1 MLDSITYS
9 DKVFSMS
16 IPMFLASIFLALAL
30 GIGTALVFQFRTK
43 HTASMATTLAIMPP
57 AIALVIMLVNGNIG
71 AGVAVAGSFA
81 LVRFRSAPGTG
92 REIAAV
98 FAAMAVGL
106 AAGMGYLAAAAL
118 FFVCYAALTLA
129 LAHLR
134 FGGADRKLWRLRITV
149 PENVDYT
156 GLFDDVF
163 AARGISAELVRVKS
177 VSMGTL
183 FELTYDA
190 VLPDGTFSRQLLDE
204 LRVRNGNLT
213 ILAAP
218 AGETDRDGL

>member
-1 MLDSITYS
+1 MFASVLGSQLTFGTFFLCMGTAAALGVLGALVNLYRS
-9 DKVFSMS
+9 RRSESFSM
-16 IPMFLASIFLALAL
+16 ALAL
-30 GIGTALVFQFRTK
+30 IP
-43 HTASMATTLAIMPP
+43 MAVAM
-57 AIALVIMLVNGNIG
+57 VIMLVNGNIG